1 MLKKHIY
8 LPLEILPRE
17 LNSKILLSLF
27 AAKKKYRVYLGSK
40 ESINNILWEKKINK
54 KKAGIFFYKGQF
66 INKYRSM
73 KNLLSETCDE
83 LVVLDEELGIAVK
96 DYTHGINERLKNVDN
111 ICQFYCIGK
120 KLQSIIKLKKKFFLK
135 KTIVTGWPRIDLWSP
150 KFNKLFETE
159 VSEIRKKY
167 GNYYLFTSDFG
178 AISKKGLKKAIINV
192 KKTKSYKPKIKTFE
206 KNYKDYQEFK
216 IFIKK
221 LALAVDKKII
231 IRPHPGDSY
240 HDTWYKDFK
249 DSDNI
254 KVVYDND
261 ISPWILGS
269 AGLIHR
275 GCSTAVQATFNK
287 IPIYYWKSKQKLEKK
302 DQLIS
307 YKISHKFNT
316 VSQFLSLIN
325 SKKKKIKFD
334 NRLITNEIFTPKNIT
349 SSQMII
355 ENLDKIKITKE
366 KRFKRNILSYCKASL
381 ANIIYRLLIKY
392 NIKND
397 TFSKQYMQKFPYRIN
412 ASLIKKKSKKLFP
425 KTKFTFRDLSNELIE
440 ISLDN

>member
-40 ESINNILWEKKINK
+40 QSVNNLLLKKKINK
-54 KKAGIFFYKGQF
+54 QKAGIYFYKGQF
-66 INKYRSM
+66 INNYRYM

-120 KLQSIIKLKKKFFLK
+120 KLQNIIKLRKKFFFP

-159 VSEIRKKY
+159 VSEIKKKY
-167 GNYYLFTSDFG
+167 GDYYLFTSDFG

-192 KKTKSYKPKIKTFE
+192 KKTKLYKPKIKTFN

-221 LALAVDKKII
+221 LALSVDKKII

-249 DSDNI
+249 GSINI
-254 KVVYDND
+254 KVIYDND

-269 AGLIHR
+269 SGLIHR
-275 GCSTAVQATFNK
+275 GCSTAVQASFNK
-287 IPIYYWKSKQKLEKK
+287 IPIYYWQSKQKLEKK
-302 DQLIS
+302 DKLIS
-307 YKISHKFNT
+307 YKISHKFNSI
-316 VSQFLSLIN
+316 SQFLSLVN
-325 SKKKKIKFD
+325 NKKKIKFD
-334 NRLITNEIFTPKNIT
+334 KKLITKEIFTPKNIT
-349 SSQMII
+349 SAQMII
-355 ENLDKIKITKE
+355 KNLDKIQITKE
-366 KRFKRNILSYCKASL
+366 KRFERNILTYCKDSF
-381 ANIIYRLLIKY
+381 ANIVYRLLIKY

-412 ASLIKKKSKKLFP
+412 ALLIKNKSKKLFP
-425 KTKFTFRDLSNELIE
+425 KTNFTFRDLSNELVE